1 MKGQHGAPHS
11 PGRHPRAVL
20 EKIARVVSGDY
31 TLAVTFAGP
40 PARLDRSGI
49 VLPESMLLDE
59 TPDRMIGTVDLL
71 IARRLHASPGPLR
84 RLPGTMARAIGQ
96 VIDDHRC
103 ARRLVATHPGAARF
117 LHARREAE
125 RRRLLAR
132 GPLVPWEVRYL
143 DAIGRYLWE
152 DPSGDGNDNGD
163 GDGAPAV
170 AAPTGHARRAARLA
184 RVLAREPMLR
194 EALRLS
200 EPVLDTARTSRSSA
214 ESAERALALVR
225 IVQRL
230 QQDARN
236 NQLGARTDMDDG
248 SPAGSDDANALT
260 DNPASAEDD
269 ALMLDDGADDGRN
282 DNDDG
287 DDGGADPTPPDLTQ
301 FEPDL
306 DSLVDPLATRTP
318 PKGQATGAAIE
329 AAVRAARARRAPSA
343 LYSIPL
349 TREFDR
355 IADHSGRGDRAAW
368 VALRRDALK
377 ATGRLAEKLER
388 ALKAETPNAWRYEQE
403 RGRIHPAALGRLA
416 AQPSYRTPFRIERPL
431 PSRNLAITIL
441 VDLSAS
447 MAGDKLRIAKL
458 CTAAMATALGRLGYP
473 YEILGFSSI
482 VDAAMRDHYQQAVAR
497 GIDMRPFNRFVERLD
512 LQVFKSFAVDDP
524 SGVVEMRCGDQNPD
538 GEALAWAAE
547 RLMAR
552 RGERHVMFVLSDG
565 HPVTGDGHRQVLQ
578 SDLTLRIRRLRD
590 QGIELVGI
598 GVGDDAAAS
607 YYEHAIIVRDIAALP
622 TMAFDQ
628 LSRKL
633 LGR

>member
-1 MKGQHGAPHS
+1 MKGQHGTPHS
-11 PGRHPRAVL
+11 PGRSPRAVL

-49 VLPESMLLDE
+49 VLPESMLVDGTL
-59 TPDRMIGTVDLL
+59 DRMIGTVDLL
-71 IARRLHASPGPLR
+71 IARRQHASPGPLR
-84 RLPGTMARAIGQ
+84 RLPGVMARAIGQ

-103 ARRLVATHPGAARF
+103 ARRLLLTHPGAARF
-117 LHARREAE
+117 LRARREAE
-125 RRRLLAR
+125 RRRLIAN
-132 GPLVPWEVRYL
+132 GPLVSWEVRYL
-143 DAIGRYLWE
+143 DAIGRYLWN
-152 DPSGDGNDNGD
+152 DPDVGGE
-163 GDGAPAV
+163 PVV
-170 AAPTGHARRAARLA
+170 AAPTEHAQRAARLA
-184 RVLAREPMLR
+184 RVLGREPLLR

-200 EPVLDTARTSRSSA
+200 EPVLEAARTARSSV

-230 QQDARN
+230 QQDARH
-236 NQLGARTDMDDG
+236 NQLGARADPDEG
-248 SPAGSDDANALT
+248 SPAGDDDANALSM
-260 DNPASAEDD
+260 DAQADAAIDD
-269 ALMLDDGADDGRN
+269 ALAPDDEGADAGR
-282 DNDDG
+282 DD
-287 DDGGADPTPPDLTQ
+287 DERAPPDLAQ
-301 FEPDL
+301 FEPEL
-306 DSLVDPLATRTP
+306 ESPADPLAAGAP
-318 PKGQATGAAIE
+318 PKGQASGAAIE
-329 AAVRAARARRAPSA
+329 AAVRAARARRAPTS

-355 IADHSGRGDRAAW
+355 VVDHSGRGDRAAW
-368 VALRRDALK
+368 IALRREALK

-388 ALKAETPNAWRYEQE
+388 ALKAEAPNAWRYEQE

-416 AQPSYRTPFRIERPL
+416 ARPSYRTPFRVERPL
-431 PSRNLAITIL
+431 PSRHLAISIL
-441 VDLSAS
+441 IDLSAS

-458 CTAAMATALGRLGYP
+458 CAAAMATALGRLGYP
-473 YEILGFSSI
+473 FEILGFSSI
-482 VDAAMRDHYQQAVAR
+482 ADAAMRDHYQQALAR
-497 GIDMRPFNRFVERLD
+497 GVDMRPFNRFVERLD

-524 SGVVEMRCGDQNPD
+524 SGLVEMRCGDQNPD

-547 RLMAR
+547 RLLAR

-590 QGIELVGI
+590 QGVELVGI

-607 YYEHAIIVRDIAALP
+607 YYDHAIIVRDIAALP

>member
-1 MKGQHGAPHS
+1 MKGQHGTPHS

-59 TPDRMIGTVDLL
+59 TLDRMIGTVDLL
-71 IARRLHASPGPLR
+71 IARRQHASAGPLR
-84 RLPGTMARAIGQ
+84 RLPGVMARAIGQ

-103 ARRLVATHPGAARF
+103 ARRLLITHPGAARF
-117 LHARREAE
+117 LRARRDAE
-125 RRRLLAR
+125 RRRLLAS

-143 DAIGRYLWE
+143 DAIGRTLWG
-152 DPSGDGNDNGD
+152 DPDTGD
-163 GDGAPAV
+163 APIV
-170 AAPTGHARRAARLA
+170 AAPTGHAARAARLA
-184 RVLAREPMLR
+184 RVLAREPLLR

-200 EPVLDTARTSRSSA
+200 EPLLEAARTSRSSA
-214 ESAERALALVR
+214 ESAEAALALVR

-236 NQLGARTDMDDG
+236 NQLSARIDLDEG
-248 SPAGSDDANALT
+248 PPAGNDDAVALADEQTNADTLQ
-260 DNPASAEDD
+260 DD
-269 ALMLDDGADDGRN
+269 ALTFDDDGHDD
-282 DNDDG
+282 DEG
-287 DDGGADPTPPDLTQ
+287 DPPPPDLTQ

-306 DSLVDPLATRTP
+306 DSLIDPLATRAP

-329 AAVRAARARRAPSA
+329 AAVRAARARRTPTA

-355 IADHSGRGDRAAW
+355 VVDHSGRGDRAAW

-388 ALKAETPNAWRYEQE
+388 ALKAEAPNAWRYEQE

-431 PSRNLAITIL
+431 PSRNLAISIL
-441 VDLSAS
+441 IDLSAS

-473 YEILGFSSI
+473 FEILGFSSI
-482 VDAAMRDHYQQAVAR
+482 VDAAMREHYQQAAAR
-497 GIDMRPFNRFVERLD
+497 GVDMRPFNRFVERLD

-547 RLMAR
+547 RLIAR

-590 QGIELVGI
+590 QGVELVGI

-607 YYEHAIIVRDIAALP
+607 YYDNAIIVRDIAALP
-622 TMAFDQ
+622 TMAFDR
-628 LSRKL
+628 LSRTL